1 MVKRKAVITILSD
14 DDTGI
19 ESLAVLLEESYIVYE
34 LKETDDVKN
43 LMSERPVDI
52 VIINLDRMVEERLRL
67 ISYIKN

>member
-52 VIINLDRMVEERLRL
+52 VIINYV
-67 ISYIKN
+67 